1 MRRSEPVS
9 FVFPVGY
16 NVHPVKAKLGN
27 RVPILEQGK
36 PDPWDRAEI
45 RAPGDTK
52 RSPVEG
58 KVIDVGNRLSKSL
71 IDILAD
77 LLCSLVI
84 NIDNGRKRV
93 PSSE

>member
-36 PDPWDRAEI
+36 PDP
-45 RAPGDTK
+45 
-52 RSPVEG
+52 
-58 KVIDVGNRLSKSL
+58 
-71 IDILAD
+71 
-77 LLCSLVI
+77 
-84 NIDNGRKRV
+84 
-93 PSSE
+93 